1 MHVRVDNKI
10 KILKQLHQAG
20 ETKIQQHQQEYNW

>member
-20 ETKIQQHQQEYNW
+20 ETKIQQQQHQQ